1 MGLFNYLVYKILGSV
16 FYSDSLKGKI
26 GELEVDNAL
35 NPYFFGKTEHRQ
47 INNLVIVDD
56 NGKSHQID
64 HIEIR
69 KNGIF
74 CIETKNY
81 SGLIFGS
88 EKDEKWTQCLRNGKK
103 NYFYNP
109 IKQNNSH
116 IFYLKNILKKKY
128 NINSLIVFTQNNAD
142 KIDIN
147 NVINLCNLKN
157 YLNNFNDGTNYTNEE
172 MNYIYDEII
181 SNHKNIP
188 NSEHIK
194 NINNIKQE
202 INNCVCPRCKGELI
216 LREGKYGQ
224 FYGCSNYPNCKF
236 TIKNKSKLKRD
247 RI

>member
-1 MGLFNYLVYKILGSV
+1 MGLLNDFTKKLIPNFLYT
-16 FYSDSLKGKI
+16 DSLRGKV
-26 GELEVDNAL
+26 GEFEVDNAL
-35 NPYFFGKTEHRQ
+35 NPYFFGKTEHKQ
-47 INNLVIVDD
+47 INNLVIVDE

-69 KNGIF
+69 SNGIF

-88 EKDEKWTQCLRNGKK
+88 ENQEKWTQCLRHGKK

-109 IKQNNSH
+109 LKQNKSH
-116 IFYLKNILKKKY
+116 IFHLKKLLDNKY
-128 NINSLIVFTQNNAD
+128 NVYSLIVFTQNNAD

-147 NVINLCNLKN
+147 NVINLCDLKN
-157 YLNNFNDGTNYTNEE
+157 YLNNFNEGNNYTIDE
-172 MNYIYDEII
+172 MNYIYKKLI
-181 SNHKNIP
+181 SNHNNIS

-194 NINNIKQE
+194 NINNTKQE
-202 INNCVCPRCKGELI
+202 ISNGICPRCKGKLI

-236 TIKNKSKLKRD
+236 TIKK
-247 RI
+247 